1 VVFRQFLER
10 QVGGMLVE
18 ELTRMTN
25 INQEESRVILPA
37 LAMRGLV
44 VFEGM
49 TMHFDVGRKRSISAL
64 KQAMAENREIFL
76 VSQKDIM
83 TEEPGKQDLY
93 QYGVV
98 ATIKQ
103 MLKTQDD
110 VVRVLVQGE
119 YRAKIV
125 SVISERPYFEIE
137 VQPAPLSKRKGASEQ
152 EMDAMMRVVKNLYE
166 NYALLVPKMSN
177 DVLVDALNQTE
188 PEALFRAVAANT
200 MLKYEDKQELLE
212 TNNLY
217 RRLSL
222 LAQML
227 QKESEVLALEKDIF
241 DQVKDQMDKNQR
253 DYFLREQL
261 KAIQGQLGEGEFMG
275 PADDSTEL
283 MEKIAA
289 IKNMPEE
296 TRTKL
301 YKECDKLSKMPPN
314 SQEASLIHSYLDVC
328 LELPWD
334 HATKESLD
342 IKKAQ
347 KILDRDHYGLKK
359 VKERILELLA
369 VRKLAPDLKGQIICL
384 VGPPG
389 VGKTSIGKSIAE
401 ALNREYV
408 RLSLGGVRDE
418 SDIRGH
424 RKTYVGAMPGRII
437 NALRQA
443 KSRNPLILLD
453 EIDKMGSDFRGD
465 PSAAML
471 EVLDSE
477 QNNAFRDHYVEIP
490 FDLSE
495 VLFVTTANDTSTI
508 PAPLLDRME
517 VIELS
522 SYTREE
528 KFQIAKKYLAP
539 KQIAKNGLTSKDV
552 VFSRE
557 GIYQLIDRY
566 TREAGVRKLE
576 RATASVCRKVA
587 KMKVDAGEDFKRLT
601 VQKKVLRELL
611 GPEKYSVSTLP
622 DENQVGLVTGL
633 AWTSVG
639 GETLEIEALVLPG
652 TGKIQITG
660 NLGDVMT
667 ESAKL
672 AVSYVRSI
680 AKDYG
685 IDPDFYKNTDIH
697 IHAPEGAVPKDGPSA
712 GVTICTALTSALSGI
727 PVKRDVAMTGEI
739 SLRGRVLPI
748 GGLKE
753 KSIAAYRAG
762 VTTVVI
768 PEKNEPDLAEFDGVI
783 RDNLT
788 FVPVHTVKQVLE
800 IALDI
805 PGNLGKDEPVPEVV
819 MVKEEKD
826 PDNCDEIRM

>member
-1 VVFRQFLER
+1 
-10 QVGGMLVE
+10 
-18 ELTRMTN
+18 MTDR
-25 INQEESRVILPA
+25 NQMEESRVILPA

-49 TMHFDVGRKRSISAL
+49 TMHFDVGRKRSIAAL
-64 KQAMAENREIFL
+64 KQAMADNRRIFL
-76 VSQKDIM
+76 VAQKDVM
-83 TEEPGKQDLY
+83 TEEPKGQDLY
-93 QYGVV
+93 EYGVV
-98 ATIKQ
+98 ATVRQ

-110 VVRVLVQGE
+110 VVRVLIHGE
-119 YRAKIV
+119 YRAKTV
-125 SVISERPYFEIE
+125 SVVSERPYFEME
-137 VQPAPLSKRKGASEQ
+137 VEQAPLSKRRGGTEQ
-152 EMDAMMRVVKNLYE
+152 ELDAVMRVVKNLYE
-166 NYALLVPKMSN
+166 NYGLLMPKMSN
-177 DVLVDALNQTE
+177 DILV
-188 PEALFRAVAANT
+188 EALGQTQPEELFRSVAANT

-212 TNNLY
+212 ANTIY

-227 QKESEVLALEKDIF
+227 ERETEVLALEKDIY
-241 DQVKDQMDKNQR
+241 DQVKEQMDKNQR

-261 KAIQGQLGEGEFMG
+261 KAIQGQLGEGDLLG
-275 PADDSTEL
+275 QPDDSGEL
-283 MEKIAA
+283 MEKLAA
-289 IKNMPEE
+289 IKQMPEE

-301 YKECDKLSKMPPN
+301 YKECEKLSKMPPN
-314 SQEASLIHSYLDVC
+314 SQEASLIHTYLDTC

-334 HATKESLD
+334 EETKESLD

-347 KILDRDHYGLKK
+347 KILDRDHYGLTK
-359 VKERILELLA
+359 VKERILEILA
-369 VRKLAPDLKGQIICL
+369 VRRLMPDVKGQIICL

-389 VGKTSIGKSIAE
+389 VGKTSIGRSIAE
-401 ALNREYV
+401 ALNRNYV

-477 QNNAFRDHYVEIP
+477 QNSAFRDHYIEVP
-490 FDLSE
+490 FDLSQ

-539 KQIAKNGLTSKDV
+539 KQIGKNGLTSKDL
-552 VFSRE
+552 VFSGE
-557 GIYQLIDRY
+557 GLYELIDRY
-566 TREAGVRKLE
+566 TREAGVRRLE
-576 RATASVCRKVA
+576 RTIASLCRKAA
-587 KMKVDAGEDFKRLT
+587 KMKVEAGDAYKRLT
-601 VQKKVLRELL
+601 VNKKVIHELL

-639 GETLEIEALVLPG
+639 GETLEIEAAVLPG

-685 IDPDFYKNTDIH
+685 IDPDFYKNCDIH

-727 PVKRDVAMTGEI
+727 PVRRDVAMTGEI

-768 PEKNEPDLAEFDGVI
+768 PEKNQPDLAEFDGVI
-783 RDNLT
+783 RDGLT
-788 FVPVHTVKQVLE
+788 FVPVKTVKQVLDT
-800 IALDI
+800 ALA
-805 PGNLGKDEPVPEVV
+805 LPEKKGQDPLEQVIL
-819 MVKEEKD
+819 VKEEKD
-826 PDNCDEIRM
+826 QDSCAEIRM